1 MNESKPG
8 IRTTEF
14 WTTLLSMVAG
24 IMTMLGVF
32 TPTESSQMV
41 AGLSQ
46 IVGGVF
52 VVVPVVGYVLSR
64 GKVKSAVALS
74 KTYKEDK

>member
-14 WTTLLSMVAG
+14 WTTLLSMVVG

-32 TPTESSQMV
+32 TPTESSQMIT
-41 AGLSQ
+41 GMGQ
-46 IVGGVF
+46 IVGGIF
-52 VVVPVVGYVLSR
+52 IVVPVVGYVWAR
-64 GKVKSAVALS
+64 AKVKASNGG
-74 KTYKEDK
+74 K